1 MIFELIAG
9 LHDSSSRLS
18 AAKRLAEFL
27 GASDLIIF
35 IRDSEL
41 NLLLPG
47 PGYLQTLQN
56 GPAWQKFVSACGEEY
71 HRGRV
76 PYPDRNTYSNAIGF
90 ADPEGSVAVL
100 IGGSPQDNNI
110 EPLRKLLP
118 LITALLKKEQQVISN
133 VSIATTAENTAR
145 KAQKL
150 AQSLDFIRQDLRKAL
165 VKQDID
171 RQAIEELMNKKDEF
185 MNIASHELKTPL
197 TSMKSYNQMIQRRLH
212 SIQPDKLLLDFSDKA
227 NKQTEKLIALVNDL
241 FDLSKI
247 QSGRMVFNVS
257 KFDFNELITDCI
269 EQIQNTT
276 HTHQIVLNGEI
287 ANDFSGDRNRLEQ
300 VFSNLLSNAVKYSPK
315 ANKVL
320 VEVKSNDDMVEV
332 KITDYGI
339 GISQQDLP
347 NISQRFFRV
356 QSIANKFNGL
366 GLGLY
371 ISSQIIKGH
380 SGQLVVESNLGTGSA
395 FRIILPTLRS

>member
-9 LHDSSSRLS
+9 LHDSFSRLS
-18 AAKRLAEFL
+18 AAKKLAEFL

-35 IRDSEL
+35 IRDPEL
-41 NLLLPG
+41 DLLLPG
-47 PGYLQTLQN
+47 PGYLQTLQD
-56 GPAWQKFVSACGEEY
+56 GLAWKAFLSACGEEY

-76 PYPDRNTYSNAIGF
+76 PYPNKNTFSNAIGF
-90 ADPEGSVAVL
+90 TDPGGSVAVL
-100 IGGSPQDNNI
+100 IGGSPQNKDI
-110 EPLRKLLP
+110 EPLKKLLP
-118 LITALLKKEQQVISN
+118 LITALLKKEQQMIGN
-133 VSIATTAENTAR
+133 NSIAKTAESTAR

-165 VKQDID
+165 IKQDID

-197 TSMKSYNQMIQRRLH
+197 TSMKSYAQMMSRRLH
-212 SIQPDKLLLDFSDKA
+212 SLYPDKLLIDFSDKA
-227 NKQTEKLIALVNDL
+227 IKQTEKLILLVNDL

-247 QSGRMVFNVS
+247 QSGRLAFNVS
-257 KFDFNELITDCI
+257 EFNFNDLITECI

-276 HTHQIVLNGEI
+276 HTHRIILSGKIVT
-287 ANDFSGDRNRLEQ
+287 DFSGDRNRLEQ

-315 ANKVL
+315 ADKVL
-320 VEVKSNDDMVEV
+320 VEIMSDDGMVEV

-339 GISQQDLP
+339 GISEQDLP

-356 QSIANKFNGL
+356 QATANNFNGL

-371 ISSQIIKGH
+371 ISSQIIEGH
-380 SGQLVVESNLGTGSA
+380 SGKMIVESKLNKGSS
-395 FRIILPTLRS
+395 FRIIMPVL